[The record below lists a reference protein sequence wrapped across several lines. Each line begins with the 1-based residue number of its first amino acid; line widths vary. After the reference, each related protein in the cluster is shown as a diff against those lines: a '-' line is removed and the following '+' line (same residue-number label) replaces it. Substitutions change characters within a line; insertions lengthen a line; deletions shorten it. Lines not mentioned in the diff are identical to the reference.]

1 MVMASPSQCEGKSK
15 PSASL
20 NWREKPA
27 NPRARVQ
34 YGVAY
39 RDASTQNE
47 TRRVALMHVLVSSM
61 AVFAN
66 RKWQHAPML
75 VLHEPSAGLR
85 ERYLSGLLDVP
96 TVAPDPLVT
105 CWERVRALG
114 LPVDG
119 SADPWAISST
129 ELRSRR
135 ERLGGLLRA
144 ESALLGPIATDF
156 ASRSLVSILAD
167 ADGVVLHRHGGGA
180 FSEGAALVRL
190 VEGAC
195 WSEDRRGTNAIGTA
209 LVEQRPVA
217 VLGSAHF
224 EQQNAGLFC
233 YATPV
238 RDAFGKVVCVLD
250 VTGPMALHAEAVGF
264 AVRAAGSALEL
275 VLRTQVFEGVVHGGL
290 QALARLVESQ
300 KDAAFVM
307 DVRGQLL
314 LCNRAQEGLGAECVP
329 SLHAVAGAGEKR
341 GTAEAASGNAYD
353 IEPLVAE
360 GGRVVAYLAVRAAP
374 ARARPGQLAAESED
388 AAFAAIVGDDPVL
401 CAEKARAKA
410 LAATALPVLLL
421 AETGTGK
428 ELFARAIHAGSPRR
442 AGPFVALNCGALS
455 ATLLESELFG
465 HAPHAFTGASRSG
478 ADGKIAAAH
487 AGTLFLDEV
496 AEMPPALQAAL
507 LRFLDDG
514 QFYRVGETKLRRADV
529 RLVCATCRDL
539 VGLVREGRFRQD
551 LFYRIQGACVRP
563 PPLRQRNDRLQL
575 AERLLRADDKPH
587 SLGKS
592 AADYILGHDFP
603 GNVRELKSAL
613 TYATST
619 AGSQILRREH
629 FPEPLLLRDVPAP
642 PASPRDEVQ
651 TRDGIVRQAVEAA
664 LRSTDGNLSQ
674 AARKLRMAR
683 STLYRILQKGTEAEP
698 AD

>member
-1 MVMASPSQCEGKSK
+1 
-15 PSASL
+15 
-20 NWREKPA
+20 
-27 NPRARVQ
+27 
-34 YGVAY
+34 
-39 RDASTQNE
+39 
-47 TRRVALMHVLVSSM
+47 
-61 AVFAN
+61 
-66 RKWQHAPML
+66 ML
-75 VLHEPSAGLR
+75 VLNEPSAGLR
-85 ERYLSGLLDVP
+85 ERYLAGMLDVP
-96 TVAPDPLVT
+96 KVAPDPLVT

-119 SADPWAISST
+119 SAEPWAITSS
-129 ELRSRR
+129 ELRVRR
-135 ERLGGLLRA
+135 ERLGGLLRT

-180 FSEGAALVRL
+180 FSDGAALVRL

-195 WSEDRRGTNAIGTA
+195 WSEGKRGTNAIGTA

-224 EQQNAGLFC
+224 EHKNAGLFC

-238 RDAFGKVVCVLD
+238 RDAFGEVVCVLD
-250 VTGPMALHAEAVGF
+250 VTGPMALHAEAVGV

-275 VLRTQVFEGVVHGGL
+275 LLRGQAFEGVLHGGL
-290 QALARLVESQ
+290 HALSRLVESQ

-307 DVRGQLL
+307 DVRGQVLL
-314 LCNRAQEGLGAECVP
+314 RNRAQEALAALGTEQVP
-329 SLHAVAGAGEKR
+329 SLSALAWAGEHH
-341 GTAEAASGNAYD
+341 GTADTTDGAPYS
-353 IEPLVAE
+353 IEPLVAD
-360 GGRVVAYLAVRAAP
+360 GGRVVAYLAVRAG
-374 ARARPGQLAAESED
+374 RARGRPDHAAESPEL

-410 LAATALPVLLL
+410 LAATPLPVLLL

-428 ELFARAIHAGSPRR
+428 ELFAQAIHAGSPRR
-442 AGPFVALNCGALS
+442 TGPFVALNCGALS

-465 HAPHAFTGASRSG
+465 HAPHAFTGASRNG

-487 AGTLFLDEV
+487 GGTLFLDEV

-514 QFYRVGETKLRRADV
+514 QYYRVGETKLRRADV

-563 PPLRQRNDRLQL
+563 PPLRQRNDRVQL
-575 AERLLRADDKPH
+575 AERLLRACGMPH

-592 AADYILGHDFP
+592 AVDYILAHDFP

-613 TYATST
+613 TFATST

-629 FPEPLLLRDVPAP
+629 FPEPLLQREAPAP
-642 PASPRDEVQ
+642 AAASAAGGQVQ
-651 TRDGIVRQAVEAA
+651 TRDRVVRQAVEAA

-683 STLYRILQKGTEAEP
+683 STLYRILQKDPLSEP
-698 AD
+698 PD